1 MTYVS
6 SEYKKDAFNCP
17 SCGAYAKQ
25 HWEKETES
33 VGSTFINIGMV
44 AICDRCKKFSI
55 WVDEKMVYPL
65 VDGTPNPH
73 PEMPDDIKGEYEE
86 ARSIVSRSPR
96 SAAALLRLAIEKL
109 TNLLLGNE
117 KGKDLNENIATLV
130 QKGLPVKIQKALD
143 YLRVIG
149 NNAVHPLGKI
159 DLQDNKQVANSLFDI
174 LNMIVDDMISE
185 PSRIDK
191 VYDTLPE
198 KDKSNIEK
206 RDSKDPRK

>member
-17 SCGAYAKQ
+17 RCGAYAQQ

-33 VGSTFINIGMV
+33 LGSYIINIGMV

-65 VDGTPNPH
+65 VNGTPIPH

-117 KGKDLNENIATLV
+117 KGKDLNDNIAILV
-130 QKGLPVKIQKALD
+130 QKGLPEKIQKALD

-185 PSRIDK
+185 TRRIDK

-198 KDKSNIEK
+198 KYKSNIEK
-206 RDSKDPRK
+206 RDSKEPPK